1 MARRR
6 SYPSYFSTYFE
17 PSGPRAVEGGI
28 KAKQLGK
35 SWWAKRWLSAL
46 EQFSDRGRLTRGRS
60 YARSGQVTT
69 IDVQRGECKAKV
81 QGSRPWPYEV
91 SIRVA
96 ALDPEAW
103 KRVSKVVASEAR
115 HLAQLLAG
123 EVPQD
128 IEDLFAKAGTPLFPE
143 QRRDLVYSCTCPDWG
158 DPCKHAAA
166 VAYVLGEAFDADPF
180 LMFRMRGMDRDELLA
195 GLGPAPAKPAA
206 AVLPEKG
213 EPLSVDLAAFW
224 GREGEV
230 EAAPRI
236 AASEGDPVHKLGA
249 MPFWRAAEALE
260 VVVARAQKRA
270 SKRALELLG
279 GGGAAEAEVVV
290 PVRKGR
296 KKGSR
301 HPAQ

>member
-1 MARRR
+1 MLGVSTALGLAMLVAYPAERLAARVHLA
-6 SYPSYFSTYFE
+6 SAELLLGLPGSE
-17 PSGPRAVEGGI
+17 EKAVDRCT
-28 KAKQLGK
+28 Q
-35 SWWAKRWLSAL
+35 AL
-46 EQFSDRGRLTRGRS
+46 RLTPDDPVAHVLRGR
-60 YARSGQVTT
+60 A
-69 IDVQRGECKAKV
+69 
-81 QGSRPWPYEV
+81 
-91 SIRVA
+91 
-96 ALDPEAW
+96 
-103 KRVSKVVASEAR
+103 
-115 HLAQLLAG
+115 HAG
-123 EVPQD
+123 
-128 IEDLFAKAGTPLFPE
+128 LG
-143 QRRDLVYSCTCPDWG
+143 
-158 DPCKHAAA
+158 KHAAA

-236 AASEGDPVHKLGA
+236 AASEGDLVHKLGA

-260 VVVARAQKRA
+260 VVVARAQKRV
-270 SKRALELLG
+270 SKCALELLG

-301 HPAQ
+301 HPPQ